1 MQEIPPQY
9 QDSDWARMPPAGRAG
24 KPGGR
29 LRGLSRTTL
38 LELDELGLIKVI
50 AIRKPGAAKSI
61 RLVFVPS
68 LDSYLHSLAT
78 ESISD
83 SSLSRTEKDKVAAS
97 KKRPARR
104 KFP

>member
-1 MQEIPPQY
+1 
-9 QDSDWARMPPAGRAG
+9 MPPAGRTG

-38 LELDELGLIKVI
+38 FELDQLGLIKII
-50 AIRKPGAAKSI
+50 AIRKPGAAKAI

-68 LDSYLHSLAT
+68 LDSYLQQLAS
-78 ESISD
+78 EPGPD
-83 SSLSRTEKDKVAAS
+83 SSPPSAKAKGAAP
-97 KKRPARR
+97 KKQPARR

>member
-1 MQEIPPQY
+1 MQEIPPHF
-9 QDSDWARMPPAGRAG
+9 QDTDWARMPSAGRTG

-38 LELDELGLIKVI
+38 LELDQMGLIKII
-50 AIRKPGAAKSI
+50 AIRKPGAAKAI

-68 LDSYLHSLAT
+68 LDSYLQKLAS
-78 ESISD
+78 ESIPD
-83 SSLSRTEKDKVAAS
+83 SSTSQATAKPAAR
-97 KKRPARR
+97 KQPAKR